1 MQFRV
6 FLSFLHQRSFLF
18 CLFRIYLDLV
28 QNRLPAGGPRERRRA
43 REGEREG
50 GRGRGR
56 EGRRAGS
63 GGCGGRGFP
72 PPAEAA
78 ALHLWP
84 WGAEEQV
91 TKALPEA
98 GLDQARETESPG
110 SLPDALEGRE
120 GREIGAC
127 PAWQRGLGNVEPV
140 FDFRL
145 TLML

>member
-1 MQFRV
+1 MWSAQRAGLGGRRGRGSRPAHLCSRRAGPRTPELRPTNGQSVKNKCSSGSF
-6 FLSFLHQRSFLF
+6 FLFYIRGLFFF
-18 CLFRIYLDLV
+18 CLFRRY
-28 QNRLPAGGPRERRRA
+28 
-43 REGEREG
+43 
-50 GRGRGR
+50 
-56 EGRRAGS
+56 
-63 GGCGGRGFP
+63 
-72 PPAEAA
+72 PAEAA

-98 GLDQARETESPG
+98 GLDQARGTESSG

-120 GREIGAC
+120 GREIGAL